1 MKQTFCYI
9 IFFIVAVFNTY
20 AGDTTLVYRSEY
32 EKAGDVIF
40 DLNAPGEGNVTYS
53 IIKGNDQGYYTI
65 GSSNGII
72 SIAAQINDEF
82 DVVHYDTLTVDASG
96 SEYVLVVV
104 DGYDYFLKTHP
115 GYIVLDEH
123 NDTYYES
130 GNEYAGYNNLWGCGT
145 AVPNVD
151 FRMATLVL
159 PSLPDSTV
167 FIWDVPSPASDFG
180 GASVWSY
187 INLLWGNR
195 KNTREDLTG
204 FPFQWGS
211 LTSLNI
217 YFEFEKLFGTED
229 YKIALNNFFTDES
242 ELSDFGSNDGDFF
255 FVFDQRGTWVPDYP
269 VDLGDTIIAGMN
281 FARLY
286 KEEDGYEWRRVIVR
300 DNGKWLEGKLDLYG
314 TYKQFSNRGYLK
326 EAQYIPNI
334 QVGIEVT
341 DGFGAIRVNK
351 WDIKQ
356 NEQVGIWNRKK
367 VDKKLSIFPNPS
379 KGIFHISGT
388 SKDIPWEVYNLTGT
402 KALSGNKSLI
412 DLTGMPRG
420 IYFLRTEQGTCKL
433 IKE

>member
-1 MKQTFCYI
+1 MDTIPLLSLFCLSMKPILCYI
-9 IFFIVAVFNTY
+9 IFFIVFTFNAFAT
-20 AGDTTLVYRSEY
+20 DTTLVYRSEY

-40 DLNAPGEGNVTYS
+40 DLNAPDEGNVTYS

-72 SIAAQINDEF
+72 SIAAPINDELN
-82 DVVHYDTLTVDASG
+82 VVHYDTMTVDASG
-96 SEYVLVVV
+96 REYVIVVV

-130 GNEYAGYNNLWGCGT
+130 GNEYAGYNNLWGRGT
-145 AVPNVD
+145 AEPNVD
-151 FRMATLVL
+151 FRMATLVF
-159 PSLPDSTV
+159 PNLPDSTV

-195 KNTREDLTG
+195 KNMREDLSG

-269 VDLGDTIIAGMN
+269 VDLGDTIISGMD

-300 DNGKWLEGKLDLYG
+300 DNGRWLNGILDLYR
-314 TYKQFSNRGYLK
+314 TYKQFSSRGYLN

-334 QVGIEVT
+334 QVGVEVT

-356 NEQVGIWNRKK
+356 NEPVGIRKRKK
-367 VDKKLSIFPNPS
+367 IDKKLSVFPNPS
-379 KGIFHISGT
+379 KGTFHISGT
-388 SKDIPWEVYNLTGT
+388 SKDIPW
-402 KALSGNKSLI
+402 
-412 DLTGMPRG
+412 
-420 IYFLRTEQGTCKL
+420 
-433 IKE
+433 